1 MAISAVTRANR
12 IDRMLGYG
20 TLAALVVGCLVVLL
34 PFVTALLLA
43 VILTYST
50 WPLYLRLRRTAGGRS
65 NLAAGLMML
74 AACVILIAPFVFVA
88 VSLAD
93 SASELIDAMRKT
105 FEYGPPALP
114 QWITNLPFVGNTIA
128 NYWQTLSQ

>member
-1 MAISAVTRANR
+1 MTRSNR

-20 TLAALVVGCLVVLL
+20 TLAALVIGCLVVLL

-50 WPLYLRLRRTAGGRS
+50 WPSYVRLRKAVGGRS

-74 AACVILIAPFVFVA
+74 AACPVLSSSVLPATSSRAYRESQRVDAFPT
-88 VSLAD
+88 
-93 SASELIDAMRKT
+93 ASGHSPRVL
-105 FEYGPPALP
+105 PASSRGDRVT
-114 QWITNLPFVGNTIA
+114 WG
-128 NYWQTLSQ
+128 